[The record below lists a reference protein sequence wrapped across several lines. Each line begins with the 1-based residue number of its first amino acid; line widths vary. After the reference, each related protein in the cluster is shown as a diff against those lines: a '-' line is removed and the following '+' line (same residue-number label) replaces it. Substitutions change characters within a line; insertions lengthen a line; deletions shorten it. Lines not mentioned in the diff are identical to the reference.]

1 MEVPLKRGG
10 DAVLSHAGGRRD
22 RRCAGAGVGGGG
34 AAEAGRRDGKVMKTD
49 RAEE

>member
-1 MEVPLKRGG
+1 MLP
-10 DAVLSHAGGRRD
+10 HAGGRRD
-22 RRCAGAGVGGGG
+22 RRCAGAGVGGARGAG